1 MEEKQGLK
9 LTVTV
14 DIGSGVTDQLCLTER
29 DDPKSCAELFGKKHR
44 LSKTAVAKLQALLG
58 QNLRASQRYLSNKAA
73 LLHSHSADSPNT
85 PRASAPISRLLD
97 RTKKRTYTPETISYS
112 FTPQIN
118 PHSRRTRKTEEL
130 LLEQGQKSLDRLRLL
145 RNSQLRQEL
154 VQCPFQPAVNPRSAK
169 LDMKRGTGTPRH
181 EVLFKLAGQKS
192 DPVLESKEGIEKQ
205 RRPAEDLL
213 ARLSTSKLGFLAR
226 MEKLKQEMEAPFDP
240 TTRQPF
246 FSPKT
251 NTRGPMKRD
260 PRPAHERLSVPRN
273 PPASREPASPPQ
285 ASVTG
290 VSLTLVQDFRQRQ
303 VQKLFRMLDSD
314 RDGLISVTTVDVGGL
329 SDRAFLLLEPL
340 WLHLRDSET
349 EVAQAEFEERVG
361 SLVESLTVEERHF
374 LLSGL
379 DRDQPQP
386 EPSLRDPHF
395 SSLSLALAA
404 DRYAEADPYTKQVEE
419 WKDMHERI
427 DTQRKEK
434 QARELAQCSFRPRT
448 TKYVRH

>member
-29 DDPKSCAELFGKKHR
+29 DDPKTCAEAFGKKHH
-44 LSKTAVAKLQALLG
+44 LGKTAIAKLKVLLG
-58 QNLRASQRYLSNKAA
+58 QNLRASQRYLTSKAA
-73 LLHSHSADSPNT
+73 FLHSHSVDSQNT
-85 PRASAPISRLLD
+85 PKASSISRLLD
-97 RTKKRTYTPETISYS
+97 RTKKRTITPETISYS
-112 FTPQIN
+112 FTPHIN
-118 PHSRRTRKTEEL
+118 PQSRRTRKTEEL

-154 VQCPFQPAVNPRSAK
+154 IQCPFQPAVDPRSAR
-169 LDMKRGTGTPRH
+169 LDMKRGNGSPRH
-181 EVLFKLAGQKS
+181 EALFKLAGQKS
-192 DPVLESKEGIEKQ
+192 EPMLESKEGVEKP

-213 ARLSTSKLGFLAR
+213 ARLSTSKLGFQAR
-226 MEKLKQEMEAPFDP
+226 MEKLKREMEAPFDP
-240 TTRQPF
+240 ATKQPF

-251 NTRGPMKRD
+251 NRRGPIKRD
-260 PRPAHERLSVPRN
+260 PRPAHERLSIPRN
-273 PPASREPASPPQ
+273 PSTLKEPVSSPQP
-285 ASVTG
+285 SVTG
-290 VSLTLVQDFRQRQ
+290 MSLTLVQDFRQRQ

-314 RDGLISVTTVDVGGL
+314 RDGLISGTTVDVGGL

-340 WLHLRDSET
+340 WLHLKDSET
-349 EVAQAEFEERVG
+349 EVNQVAFEERVG
-361 SLVESLTVEERHF
+361 SLVDSLTVEERHF

-386 EPSLRDPHF
+386 EPSVRDPHF

-404 DRYAEADPYTKQVEE
+404 DRYAEADAYTKQLEE
-419 WKDMHERI
+419 WRGMQERI
-427 DTQRKEK
+427 EAQRKEK